1 MRVGLHVFVFVIN
14 PILMNGPRK
23 RPPSPLEPT
32 TLTLLEAVRVQL
44 LRLHKVL
51 LDDERAAYERLRG
64 PMGTPGQVL
73 SLVMSDP
80 FFDWL
85 HSISRLIIQFDELS
99 ESPEGTEAEAAALVA
114 QARDLVLARVDE
126 TDFSRKYKAALQ
138 RNSAAVMAHAE
149 VLKVLRDD

>member
-1 MRVGLHVFVFVIN
+1 MHVFDSVIN
-14 PILMNGPRK
+14 PILMTGPRL
-23 RPPSPLEPT
+23 RPPSSLEPAS
-32 TLTLLEAVRVQL
+32 LTHLESVRVQL

-85 HSISRLIIQFDELS
+85 HGISRLVIQFDELS
-99 ESPEGTEAEAAALVA
+99 ESAEATEAQATALVA
-114 QARDLVLARVDE
+114 KARDLVLARVVE

-138 RNSAAVMAHAE
+138 RNSAAVLAHAE
-149 VLKVLRDD
+149 VLKALRDD